1 MEKTKKNEVP
11 SKSPILKMKRQS
23 TIKITNGEDE
33 KIKCDQ
39 NDQ

>member
-1 MEKTKKNEVP
+1 
-11 SKSPILKMKRQS
+11 LKMKRQS

-39 NDQ
+39 NDQWRKWKEKVQSKSSM